1 MERNM
6 VVCGGRNLPAKTTV
20 AVAVKG
26 SGSGRGGNGSR
37 RAVRWAVENLMPKAD
52 RFVLIHV
59 VPRITSVPTPSGAN
73 IPIEQLDT
81 HVVETFMKDA
91 KVEFQ
96 KIFLPFK
103 KLCKRKKIETLVL
116 EGDNPASVLLK
127 YVTDSGVSSLVL
139 GSCTSCFLT
148 SFMVRKLE
156 DSIVPS
162 AVLKNAPK
170 ACSIYIVSRQ
180 RLITNSVTPL
190 SSGENSSRQWWFT
203 CRGLSSLRIYK
214 LNGGHRSSSVDC
226 GVTDTAS
233 LVSDIGCLSQRYPNH
248 SGPFRERN
256 HWNSGNSSRE
266 IEELVAGHYYSSV
279 DDEVIDAVSS
289 VSDLSHL
296 NSQRYPNHSGSLQ
309 GINHR
314 NSANSTRDFVP
325 LNGSRYSSSVDCEF
339 NYRASSVSDPG
350 HLDSQRYPNHS
361 SSLQGRTGV
370 NWNNEIAS
378 SVSDLSH
385 FNSVRYPNHSGPLPD
400 RNHRNSGNSTIEI
413 EAFNECS
420 SVASNDTK
428 QSDVQAKVEQMRLEL
443 MNTRGMYYRARE
455 DLFHTQKEVQYLS
468 SKCLEEEK
476 QVNAALQREIAYKKI
491 AAEDKRKHLE
501 AVEEIEMARKLLDK
515 KASEKKIAERIAERE
530 SLEKK
535 KIMDVLLSNDRR
547 YRRYTRDEIER
558 ATDSFSEAKMI
569 GEGSYGKVY
578 RCELDKTPVAVK
590 VLRSDASEKKKEF
603 LTEIEVLSQLRH
615 PHIVLLLGACPEIG
629 CLVFEYMENGSLE
642 DFVSD
647 QSSRDPLPWFVRFRI
662 AFEVACGLAFL
673 HNSKPHPII
682 HRDLKPGN
690 IFLDRN
696 YVSKIG
702 DVGLAKLVSDV
713 TPDNITQYRDSTV
726 FGTLHYVDPE
736 YHRTGTVRPKSDLY
750 GFGIIVLQL
759 LAAQHPDRLLSKFET
774 ALSNGC
780 LSDILDISIP
790 DWPFTEAEELAQMA
804 LRCSS
809 LRCRDRPDLETEVLP
824 LLKKLADMA
833 DVASRVQ
840 RNIIDAPNHF
850 FCPILQEVMEDPYV
864 AADGFT
870 YEHRAIKAWLERHSL
885 SPVTK
890 LRLEHKVI
898 IQNHTLRAAI
908 EDWRSNITSP
918 LVKYS

>member
-6 VVCGGRNLPAKTTV
+6 LVCGGRNLPAKTTV

-26 SGSGRGGNGSR
+26 NGGGRGGNGSC

-59 VPRITSVPTPSGAN
+59 VPRITSVPTLSGAN

-81 HVVETFMKDA
+81 HVVEMYMKDA
-91 KVEFQ
+91 KEEFQ

-156 DSIVPS
+156 DSLVPS
-162 AVLKNAPK
+162 AVLKKAPK

-190 SSGENSSRQWWFT
+190 SRGENSSRQWWFT
-203 CRGLSSLRIYK
+203 CRDLSSLRIYK
-214 LNGGHRSSSVDC
+214 LNGGHRSSTVDC
-226 GVTDTAS
+226 GVTDTVS
-233 LVSDIGCLSQRYPNH
+233 LVSDISRSSQGYPNH
-248 SGPFRERN
+248 SGPFQERN
-256 HWNSGNSSRE
+256 HRNWGNSSRE
-266 IEELVAGHYYSSV
+266 IEALVAGHYSS
-279 DDEVIDAVSS
+279 
-289 VSDLSHL
+289 
-296 NSQRYPNHSGSLQ
+296 P
-309 GINHR
+309 
-314 NSANSTRDFVP
+314 
-325 LNGSRYSSSVDCEF
+325 VDCE
-339 NYRASSVSDPG
+339 V
-350 HLDSQRYPNHS
+350 
-361 SSLQGRTGV
+361 
-370 NWNNEIAS
+370 NEIAS
-378 SVSDLSH
+378 SVLDLSH
-385 FNSVRYPNHSGPLPD
+385 FNSVRYPNHSGPLPEG
-400 RNHRNSGNSTIEI
+400 NHQNSGNSTIDI
-413 EAFNECS
+413 EAFNERS

-428 QSDVQAKVEQMRLEL
+428 QSDVQAEVEKMRLEF

-455 DLFHTQKEVQYLS
+455 DLIHTQKEVHYLF
-468 SKCLEEEK
+468 SKCLEEER
-476 QVNAALQREIAYKKI
+476 QVDAALKRERAYKKI

-501 AVEEIEMARKLLDK
+501 AVEVIEMAKKLLGK
-515 KASEKKIAERIAERE
+515 EAYEKKIAERIAERE

-535 KIMDVLLSNDRR
+535 KIMDALLSNDRR
-547 YRRYTRDEIER
+547 YRRYTRNDIER

-590 VLRSDASEKKKEF
+590 VLHCSDATEKKKEF

-615 PHIVLLLGACPEIG
+615 PHMVLLLGACPEIG

-750 GFGIIVLQL
+750 AFGIIVLQL
-759 LAAQHPDRLLSKFET
+759 LAAQHPDGLLLNFET
-774 ALSNGC
+774 ALSNGL

-840 RNIIDAPNHF
+840 RNIIHAPNHF

-870 YEHRAIKAWLERHSL
+870 YEHRAIKAWLARHSL

-898 IQNHTLRAAI
+898 IQNNTLRSAI
-908 EDWRSNITSP
+908 EDWRFGGHT
-918 LVKYS
+918 

>member
-6 VVCGGRNLPAKTTV
+6 IVCGGRNLPAKTTV

-37 RAVRWAVENLMPKAD
+37 RAVRWAVENLMPQAD

-59 VPRITSVPTPSGAN
+59 VPRITSVPTTSGAN

-81 HVVETFMKDA
+81 HEVEMYMKDA
-91 KVEFQ
+91 KDEFQ

-116 EGDNPASVLLK
+116 EGDNPASALLK

-139 GSCTSCFLT
+139 GSCASC
-148 SFMVRKLE
+148 SFTRKIE
-156 DSIVPS
+156 DIVPS

-170 ACSIYIVSRQ
+170 ACNIYIVSRP

-203 CRGLSSLRIYK
+203 CRALSSLRIYK
-214 LNGGHRSSSVDC
+214 LNGGHRSSTVDC

-233 LVSDIGCLSQRYPNH
+233 LVSDTSSLSQRYPNH
-248 SGPFRERN
+248 SGPFQERN
-256 HWNSGNSSRE
+256 HQNWGNSSQE
-266 IEELVAGHYYSSV
+266 IEASVAGHDSSSV
-279 DDEVIDAVSS
+279 DGEVNETASS
-289 VSDLSHL
+289 ASDLSHL

-309 GINHR
+309 GINHQ
-314 NSANSTRDFVP
+314 NSANSILEIVE
-325 LNGSRYSSSVDCEF
+325 LNGGHYSSPVDCE
-339 NYRASSVSDPG
+339 V
-350 HLDSQRYPNHS
+350 
-361 SSLQGRTGV
+361 
-370 NWNNEIAS
+370 NEIAS
-378 SVSDLSH
+378 SV
-385 FNSVRYPNHSGPLPD
+385 FN
-400 RNHRNSGNSTIEI
+400 EI
-413 EAFNECS
+413 EAFNEYS

-443 MNTRGMYYRARE
+443 MNTRGMYNRACA
-455 DLFHTQKEVQYLS
+455 DLVHSQKEVHYLL
-468 SKCLEEEK
+468 SKCLEEER
-476 QVNAALQREIAYKKI
+476 QVKAALQREEVHKKI
-491 AAEDKRKHLE
+491 AADEKRKHSE
-501 AVEEIEMARKLLDK
+501 AMKEIEEARNLLAK
-515 KASEKKIAERIAERE
+515 EAYEKKIAERRAERE

-535 KIMDVLLSNDRR
+535 KITDALLSNDRR

-615 PHIVLLLGACPEIG
+615 PYIVLLLGACPEIG
-629 CLVFEYMENGSLE
+629 CLVFEFMENRSLE

-647 QSSRDPLPWFVRFRI
+647 QSSRHRLPWFVRFRI

-690 IFLDRN
+690 ILLDRN
-696 YVSKIG
+696 YGSKIG

-726 FGTLHYVDPE
+726 FGTRHYVDPE
-736 YHRTGTVRPKSDLY
+736 YYRTGTVRPKSDLY
-750 GFGIIVLQL
+750 AFGIIVLQL
-759 LAAQHPDRLLSKFET
+759 LAPQHPDGLLLKFET
-774 ALSNGC
+774 ALSKGC
-780 LSDILDISIP
+780 LSNILDISIP

-840 RNIIDAPNHF
+840 RNIIHPPNHF
-850 FCPILQEVMEDPYV
+850 FCPILQEVMEDPYI

-870 YEHRAIKAWLERHSL
+870 YEHRAIKLWLEIHSL

-890 LRLEHKVI
+890 LRLENKVI
-898 IQNHTLRAAI
+898 IQNHTLRSAI
-908 EDWRSNITSP
+908 EDWRSHTTS
-918 LVKYS
+918 SSG

>member
-1 MERNM
+1 M

-37 RAVRWAVENLMPKAD
+37 RAVWWAVENLMPKAD

-127 YVTDSGVSSLVL
+127 YVTDCGVSSLVL
-139 GSCTSCFLT
+139 GSCTSCFLM
-148 SFMVRKLE
+148 SFMLKKLE

-233 LVSDIGCLSQRYPNH
+233 LVSDISRLSQRYPNH
-248 SGPFRERN
+248 SGPFQERN

-314 NSANSTRDFVP
+314 NSANST
-325 LNGSRYSSSVDCEF
+325 
-339 NYRASSVSDPG
+339 
-350 HLDSQRYPNHS
+350 
-361 SSLQGRTGV
+361 
-370 NWNNEIAS
+370 
-378 SVSDLSH
+378 
-385 FNSVRYPNHSGPLPD
+385 
-400 RNHRNSGNSTIEI
+400 IEI
-413 EAFNECS
+413 EALNECS

-443 MNTRGMYYRARE
+443 MNTHGMYNRARE
-455 DLFHTQKEVQYLS
+455 DLVHTQKEVQYLS

-476 QVNAALQREIAYKKI
+476 QVNAALQRERAYKKI

-501 AVEEIEMARKLLDK
+501 AVEEIKIARKLLDK
-515 KASEKKIAERIAERE
+515 EASRKKIAERIAERE

-535 KIMDVLLSNDRR
+535 KIMDALLSNDRR

-736 YHRTGTVRPKSDLY
+736 YHRTGTARPKSDLY

-840 RNIIDAPNHF
+840 RNIIHSHNHF

-864 AADGFT
+864 AADGIT

-898 IQNHTLRAAI
+898 IQNHTLRSAI
-908 EDWRSNITSP
+908 EDWRSHITS
-918 LVKYS
+918 SFG